1 MIKSLN
7 DDCKQNLNSKYL
19 CQNISYFAYNLS
31 INLPIPMLGHNLL
44 ASDFFLLY
52 LLKWSWCTIL
62 YKLEA
67 YNIVAYN
74 VKGYILFIFI
84 I

>member
-1 MIKSLN
+1 
-7 DDCKQNLNSKYL
+7 
-19 CQNISYFAYNLS
+19 
-31 INLPIPMLGHNLL
+31 MLGHNLL

-52 LLKWSWCTIL
+52 LFKWSWCTIL

>member
-1 MIKSLN
+1 MIKSLS

-19 CQNISYFAYNLS
+19 CQNISYFAYDLS

-44 ASDFFLLY
+44 ASDFFF
-52 LLKWSWCTIL
+52 
-62 YKLEA
+62 
-67 YNIVAYN
+67 
-74 VKGYILFIFI
+74 ILFIEVELVYNI